1 MGLSKDVY
9 DALKQILTIDS
20 RVEALSKS
28 IDLISTRIDSLGAA
42 ISMRLEDHGQ
52 RIARLE
58 GKFDLI
64 ESSLMSRRRRGLPEG
79 TGE

>member
-9 DALKQILTIDS
+9 DALKQVLTIDA
-20 RVEALSKS
+20 RLEALNKS
-28 IDLISTRIDSLGAA
+28 VETVSARLESFGAA
-42 ISMRLEDHGQ
+42 ISMRLEDHAQ

-64 ESSLMSRRRRGLPEG
+64 ESSLVGRRRRGLAEG
-79 TGE
+79 GRE